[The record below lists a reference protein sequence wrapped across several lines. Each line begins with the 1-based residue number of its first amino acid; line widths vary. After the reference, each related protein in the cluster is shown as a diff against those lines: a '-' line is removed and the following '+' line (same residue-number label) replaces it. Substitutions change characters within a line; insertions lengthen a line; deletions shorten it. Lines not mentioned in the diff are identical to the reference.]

1 MLDLKYIRENPQVV
15 KDAVEAKGEN
25 CDIDAI
31 LSLDEKR
38 RELISEKESLEAEK
52 NRVSKEVSIAKK
64 QGQDVSGLIA
74 DMRLVGKKITILVD
88 SLRDTEQKLNDEL
101 LTVPNLP
108 QPDVPVGKDET
119 ANKIIRYRGDKR
131 NFDFKPRPHWEIG
144 EIVGA
149 LDIPRGVK
157 ISGSGFYTLTGPGA
171 LLERALINFMLEMHT
186 IEHGYMEVMIPY
198 LAGEQAMMSTGQIP
212 KLAEDMYDLPDDK
225 LYLIP
230 TAEVPVTNLHAGEI
244 LSLEQLPKYYCA
256 FSPCF
261 RREAGSYG
269 KEVRGIVRVHQ
280 FHKVEM
286 VKIVEPESSNEELDR
301 LLADAEDVLK
311 QLDLPYRVVLLSTG
325 DLSFAAT
332 KCYDL
337 EVYAPGMDS
346 WLEVSSCSNY
356 GSFQARRMNLRY
368 RPQKG
373 AKPVYLHTLN
383 GSGLALPRTVIAI
396 LENYQQADG
405 SVNIPEV
412 LKPYM
417 RGAERIEPI

>member
-15 KDAVEAKGEN
+15 KDAVRAKGED

-31 LSLDEKR
+31 LKIDKKR
-38 RELISEKESLEAEK
+38 RELISEKESLEAKK
-52 NRVSKEVSIAKK
+52 NRVSKKISIAKK
-64 QGQDVSGLIA
+64 QGQDVSSLIA
-74 DMRLVGKKITILVD
+74 DMRLVSEKITVLTS

-108 QPDVPVGKDET
+108 QSDVPVGVDET
-119 ANKIIRYRGDKR
+119 ANKIVRYHGDR
-131 NFDFKPRPHWEIG
+131 RDFDFKPRPHWEIG
-144 EIVGA
+144 EIIGA

-171 LLERALINFMLEMHT
+171 MLERALINFMLEMHT
-186 IEHGYMEVMIPY
+186 VEHGYKEVMVPY
-198 LAGEQAMMSTGQIP
+198 LAGKKAMISTGQIP
-212 KLAEDMYDLPDDK
+212 KLAEDMYDLPDDG

-269 KEVRGIVRVHQ
+269 KEVRGITRVHQ

-286 VKIVEPESSNEELDR
+286 VKIVEPETSNEELEK
-301 LLADAEDVLK
+301 LLADAEDILRK
-311 QLDLPYRVVLLSTG
+311 LDLPYRVVLLSTA
-325 DLSFAAT
+325 DLSFAAA

-337 EVYAPGMDS
+337 EVYVPGMDS

-356 GSFQARRMNLRY
+356 GSFQTRRMNLRY

-383 GSGLALPRTVIAI
+383 GSGLALPRTVIGI

-405 SVNIPEV
+405 SVTLPDV

-417 RGAERIEPI
+417 RGTEKIEPI